1 MYEGPENS
9 GVVIK
14 FVKEQGIL
22 VSFADIQAS
31 KCQDSTILY
40 WGDRKG
46 ALT

>member
-22 VSFADIQAS
+22 SFTDIQAS
-31 KCQDSTILY
+31 KSQDNAT
-40 WGDRKG
+40 
-46 ALT
+46 